1 MNEQEMNRFDEQQET
16 VESVNIDEIKTYINS
31 PPANLCRRSLKKRRG
46 MYPRY
51 VYEIYDWVQTV
62 ALSIVIVVLTFT
74 FVARQVRVDGHS
86 MLQTLQHNDRL
97 MVINTTL
104 IGEYKRGDIVVLRKE
119 SLTEDLIV
127 KRIIALG
134 GETVDIDFSTGDVYI
149 DGEILEED
157 YINNATINSA
167 GTQFPLTVP
176 EGSVFV
182 MGDNRQGS
190 SDSRD
195 SRLGTVDERYLVGRA
210 VLLLIPGEDYY
221 TEERDWSRIGIL

>member
-1 MNEQEMNRFDEQQET
+1 
-16 VESVNIDEIKTYINS
+16 
-31 PPANLCRRSLKKRRG
+31 

-62 ALSIVIVVLTFT
+62 ALSIVIVVLAFT

-97 MVINTTL
+97 MVINTML
-104 IGEYKRGDIVVLRKE
+104 VGEYKRGDIVVLRKE

-134 GETVDIDFSTGDVYI
+134 GETIDIDFSTGGVYI
-149 DGEILEED
+149 DGELLEED
-157 YINNATINSA
+157 YINNATINAA

-221 TEERDWSRIGIL
+221 TEEREWSRIGIL